1 MKLNALLSKVLLIAI
16 ASAALPASAALEGIL
31 LAPQNGQPAKHLAVL
46 LHGYGSNEQDLLPL
60 SDALASDYA
69 VLSLRAPQT
78 LGGDRYAW
86 YREGKDESQDIDR
99 AREEVVERIHQIQRQ
114 LGVAPSATL
123 VAGFS
128 QGAVMSWSI
137 ALQSPTVVG
146 GAAIFS
152 GRLPANLPAQPLPV
166 SATTL
171 PNMFVGH
178 GQVDNRIAMPR
189 EEQAVAV
196 AKQRGYRVS
205 FHRYATLGHGIS
217 SQELKDFSLWSA
229 GLNARTP
236 SS

>member
-31 LAPQNGQPAKHLAVL
+31 LTPQNGQPAKHLAVL

-60 SDALASDYA
+60 SDALASNYA
-69 VLSLRAPQT
+69 VLSLRAPQA

-86 YREGKDESQDIDR
+86 YREGKDESQDVDR

-114 LGVAPSATL
+114 LAVVPSATL

-128 QGAVMSWSI
+128 QGAVVSWSI

-152 GRLPANLPAQPLPV
+152 GRLPVKLPAQPT
-166 SATTL
+166 SAAGTTL
-171 PNMFVGH
+171 PNVFVGH
-178 GQVDNRIAMPR
+178 GQADNRIAIQR
-189 EEQAVAV
+189 EEQAVSV
-196 AKQRGYRVS
+196 AKQRGYRIS
-205 FHRYATLGHGIS
+205 FHRYVALGHGIS